1 MPTPTRMCKSTHK
14 QYNRPMVLNCPCW
27 AKSTLPSTWTN
38 TLKRD
43 YRQSWIAWLGPH
55 ACSCQCP
62 DLSEETLSTGRLC
75 QMSKFVFAWVWSFS
89 SPSCSSY
96 SSPFSIGSISV
107 NKLHEGT
114 VQLLPSSV
122 WVVFLKQSTRWV
134 HLQSITFSWSSE
146 FKSTTGWKAMKV
158 VNLPLWEKN
167 TPNSLSQQSPE
178 WKSVEV
184 KALLVRVGCAKCQ
197 K

>member
-1 MPTPTRMCKSTHK
+1 MVFKKIIFQNSLMANETPS
-14 QYNRPMVLNCPCW
+14 RPPPPPFMANAILNFHFDYV
-27 AKSTLPSTWTN
+27 TPSLS
-38 TLKRD
+38 LKFFP
-43 YRQSWIAWLGPH
+43 L
-55 ACSCQCP
+55 
-62 DLSEETLSTGRLC
+62 
-75 QMSKFVFAWVWSFS
+75 
-89 SPSCSSY
+89 SCSSY
-96 SSPFSIGSISV
+96 SSPFSIESISV
-107 NKLHEGT
+107 IKLHEGT

-122 WVVFLKQSTRWV
+122 WVIFLKQSTRWV
-134 HLQSITFSWSSE
+134 HLQSITFSWLSE
-146 FKSTTGWKAMKV
+146 FKSAKGWKAMKV